1 MKNSILLKSLF
12 LIILAFCFKEAD
24 AQLASD
30 TPPPVSNKPIVNTKP
45 DSVKVRVLASE
56 APILNQ
62 NSPKTNTGNPGTGK
76 AILQSERVND
86 EKNAKKD
93 LKKQ

>member
-1 MKNSILLKSLF
+1 MKNSILLKSLIVST
-12 LIILAFCFKEAD
+12 LIFCLNKAN

-30 TPPPVSNKPIVNTKP
+30 MPAPVSNKPIVNSQQ

-62 NSPKTNTGNPGTGK
+62 NSPKTNAGNPGSGK
-76 AILQSERVND
+76 VVLPSERLND
-86 EKNAKKD
+86 EKDVKKN